1 MEVRGP
7 YLLHRLGQA
16 VFVLLATYT
25 ATFLLLTVLPSDPIS
40 LQVYGGESSLGAAEI
55 AALQEFYGFDRP
67 VPQQFVDHLI
77 GVLTGDLGISL
88 TSGRPVLETVAEV
101 LPYTAA
107 LAGLAL
113 LAAALFSAALLALAS
128 TRRFRVLRKVAR
140 QVPPLLSAIPPF
152 WLGLLVLQLFSFRLG
167 LIPVIGGSS
176 AATFLAA
183 SAALGLLISAGTTQI
198 LLHTIEE
205 LYLQPFVEQLRASG
219 QSEREIFLRHILRG
233 AAGSGG
239 AVAGLAVAGA
249 LTGSVVTETI
259 FNIPGLGKML
269 QAAVVE
275 QDVAVVQGIVLLVAL
290 IFIATN
296 LVIDIAHTWTDPRV
310 LDRVGRAEGIV

>member
-1 MEVRGP
+1 MGVRGP
-7 YLLHRLGQA
+7 YVLRRLGQA
-16 VFVLLATYT
+16 VIVLLVTYT

-40 LQVYGGESSLGAAEI
+40 LQVYGEESSLGAAEI

-67 VPQQFVDHLI
+67 LPQQFAGHLV

-88 TSGRPVLETVAEV
+88 TSGRPVAETVAEV

-107 LAGLAL
+107 LAGLSLL
-113 LAAALFSAALLALAS
+113 LAVLFTAVLLALAS
-128 TRRFRVLRKVAR
+128 TRRFRVLREIAR
-140 QVPPLLSAIPPF
+140 QTPPLLSAIPPF

-167 LIPVIGGSS
+167 LIPVVGGGSP
-176 AATFLAA
+176 ATFLAA
-183 SAALGLLISAGTTQI
+183 SAVLGLLISAGTTQI

-205 LYLQPFVEQLRASG
+205 LYREPFVDQLRASG
-219 QSEREIFLRHILRG
+219 LSESAIFLRHILRG

-275 QDVAVVQGIVLLVAL
+275 QDVSAVQGIVLLVAL
-290 IFIATN
+290 IFVVTN